1 MSRWYRAPEIILM
14 ENSYGQAIDIWA
26 LGNVIAE
33 MMICVNKQQ
42 NNKLDNRVLFP
53 GTSCFPLTP
62 CEEQKRAAK
71 KAKTTG
77 EKQINIVTETDQ
89 LKVILD
95 LQGKPSIQDMS
106 FITEESVF

>member
-1 MSRWYRAPEIILM
+1 M
-14 ENSYGQAIDIWA
+14 ESSYNTSIDIYA

-33 MMICVNKQQ
+33 MIICINKSQ

-62 CEEQKRAAK
+62 CDEQKRAAK
-71 KAKTTG
+71 KNKATG
-77 EKQINIVTETDQ
+77 EKQVNIVTETDQ

-95 LQGKPSIQDMS
+95 LLGKPSQEDMS
-106 FITEESVF
+106 FITEESIF